1 MAEHQAGQAGGA
13 DPQAYLVSM
22 CVMSHTQLLNLM
34 NPPLYC
40 SHYDVGPQTLE
51 NHKRIKRYEA
61 ILRRLGV
68 PIRPIRAYSNETLYF
83 YFEAINLLD
92 TYEHPS
98 AIPIKDDADDGE
110 WS

>member
-13 DPQAYLVSM
+13 DPQAYLVSTGL
-22 CVMSHTQLLNLM
+22 MSFILPQLNES
-34 NPPLYC
+34 PLYC
-40 SHYDVGPQTLE
+40 SHYDVGPQTLD
-51 NHKRIKRYEA
+51 NHKRIKRYES

-98 AIPIKDDADDGE
+98 AIPIKDDDDDGE
-110 WS
+110 